1 MLIRRSGIT
10 PREIK
15 IWQHLSYCMN
25 LIKMI
30 DSTEKKRIKNVR
42 QYLEVDTLWHIS
54 RAKTWVVRKLKIY
67 LVQIQDL
74 KSVSRHQLQSKKLLV
89 FFVNF
94 LEVLLVFYFKLIEI
108 NFVKYFS
115 HFFFLQFAPNFIWS
129 QRRNR
134 ILVRMHISQVRAKVV
149 VGKGHRIF
157 SHQLCTT
164 SVIFVSKKRQKN
176 MCHSCGSAQGTSQ
189 CHFYYSRTQHL
200 QDCRSF
206 YTCFNC
212 ICSFFFWTF
221 KEEFFNLNFSIKA
234 SCKKHKRKFVTRLIS
249 LSSQNVFGP
258 GLSLW
263 VWFRWKSCARTNILK
278 TFS

>member
-94 LEVLLVFYFKLIEI
+94 LEVLLVFYFKLIEV

-149 VGKGHRIF
+149 VGNGHRIF
-157 SHQLCTT
+157 SHQLFTT
-164 SVIFVSKKRQKN
+164 SVIFVSKKRQKTCVIPVAVPKVHRN
-176 MCHSCGSAQGTSQ
+176 VISITLEHNTCKIVARFIPASTASVVSSSELSKKSFLTST
-189 CHFYYSRTQHL
+189 F
-200 QDCRSF
+200 RS
-206 YTCFNC
+206 
-212 ICSFFFWTF
+212 
-221 KEEFFNLNFSIKA
+221 
-234 SCKKHKRKFVTRLIS
+234 KHPAKNTNENS
-249 LSSQNVFGP
+249 L
-258 GLSLW
+258 
-263 VWFRWKSCARTNILK
+263 RD
-278 TFS
+278 